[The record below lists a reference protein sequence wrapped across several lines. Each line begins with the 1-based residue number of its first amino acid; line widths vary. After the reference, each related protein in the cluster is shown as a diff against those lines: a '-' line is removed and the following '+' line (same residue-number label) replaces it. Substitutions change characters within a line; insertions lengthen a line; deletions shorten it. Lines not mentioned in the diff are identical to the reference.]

1 MFIEKKEFLRYLKL
15 TELFLEIETF
25 FFVQVLWENTL
36 FNKYFST
43 QRLPNFQPF

>member
-25 FFVQVLWENTL
+25 FFCSSSMG
-36 FNKYFST
+36 KYTF
-43 QRLPNFQPF
+43 